1 MQEEWWRKDDND
13 LLFYDLCQNIWA
25 GSPSTTSLSSG
36 FDSSMVSEDS
46 TVRVEKEKSEEVS
59 TLFDNENNETKLQQ
73 SNDKRAHIS
82 KYLKDESKKLSK
94 RQSSEAQSI
103 NLAKEELSLK

>member
-1 MQEEWWRKDDND
+1 M
-13 LLFYDLCQNIWA
+13 
-25 GSPSTTSLSSG
+25 
-36 FDSSMVSEDS
+36 
-46 TVRVEKEKSEEVS
+46 S

-73 SNDKRAHIS
+73 SNDKSAHIS